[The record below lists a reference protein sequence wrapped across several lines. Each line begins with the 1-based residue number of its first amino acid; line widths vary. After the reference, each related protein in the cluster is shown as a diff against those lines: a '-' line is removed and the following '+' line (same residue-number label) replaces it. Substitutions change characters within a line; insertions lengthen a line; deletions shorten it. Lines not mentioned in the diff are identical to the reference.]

1 MPDGIQAIQFDQ
13 TPNQLLYKMAEDL
26 RQEKRIQEQMKR
38 EDDVRKFNV
47 LSTINP
53 NALYKDFDKQVVDAS
68 ISGLQQRVAEYLKSN
83 PTTMDLQS
91 FIQNNVGDIAQWSA
105 KTTAIRTGL
114 ESQVQKMNNKA
125 GIDVDTLFK
134 KTIQNALYDQNGQL
148 KSAKDLDP
156 SKDWITETYAA
167 SPKSFTDMQ
176 QVGGSLLKSI
186 NDAPKKTT
194 TVDVTTQR
202 GKVINV
208 EKKSLEYSPAF
219 QQVNTATGNI
229 EFKKKDGYLDESAY
243 NYFVQPGSP
252 MEGYLEN
259 QVDRI
264 LDSYNKDK
272 SAQNKL
278 KIGSVDISDP
288 GNRELIK
295 RAWLTNYVE
304 STAGSKQ
311 QDVTKDIVK
320 PPSINIFNQPTT
332 ADPNFVSPTQRIKE
346 IVSLNDNFLG
356 KKETSG
362 QGNIRYTVTDQFKEL
377 PLFKSI
383 GTGKTYGPSEVV
395 FLKNIKGGED
405 QFIVREKPGKPLKVY
420 TVTQWNDF
428 IDGTY
433 IDPSKGKVRG
443 VGR

>member
-114 ESQVQKMNNKA
+114 ESQIQKMNNKA

-176 QVGGSLLKSI
+176 QVGGALLKSI

-202 GKVINV
+202 GN
-208 EKKSLEYSPAF
+208 
-219 QQVNTATGNI
+219 
-229 EFKKKDGYLDESAY
+229 
-243 NYFVQPGSP
+243 
-252 MEGYLEN
+252 
-259 QVDRI
+259 RI
-264 LDSYNKDK
+264 VDSYNKDK
-272 SAQNKL
+272 STQNKL
-278 KIGSVDISDP
+278 KIGSVDSSDP
-288 GNRELIK
+288 GNR
-295 RAWLTNYVE
+295 
-304 STAGSKQ
+304 
-311 QDVTKDIVK
+311 
-320 PPSINIFNQPTT
+320 
-332 ADPNFVSPTQRIKE
+332 
-346 IVSLNDNFLG
+346 
-356 KKETSG
+356 
-362 QGNIRYTVTDQFKEL
+362 
-377 PLFKSI
+377 
-383 GTGKTYGPSEVV
+383 
-395 FLKNIKGGED
+395 
-405 QFIVREKPGKPLKVY
+405 
-420 TVTQWNDF
+420 
-428 IDGTY
+428 
-433 IDPSKGKVRG
+433 
-443 VGR
+443 